1 MSEGIPMENKRNR
14 RRILVV
20 DPKLQFRYL
29 LLPLLVTLT
38 TSACLFA
45 LFLIQAQSLK
55 SFASN
60 DPALRSEIDNVQV
73 MVGAAVGAVL
83 LGHVAFVVWLGL
95 AASHKVA
102 GPLHRLRQV
111 MKEVARGNR
120 TARLRLRRRDQLTEV
135 AEAFNEMM
143 DALAAPPEG
152 STTRPNEESR
162 REQGPDVL

>member
-1 MSEGIPMENKRNR
+1 MEKKRNR
-14 RRILVV
+14 RRILVI

-60 DPALRSEIDNVQV
+60 NPPLQEEIGKVQV
-73 MVGAAVGAVL
+73 LVGAAVGAVL
-83 LGHVAFVVWLGL
+83 LGHVAFIVWLGL

-111 MKEVARGNR
+111 MKVVARGDR
-120 TARLRLRRRDQLTEV
+120 SARLRLRRGDQLTEV
-135 AEAFNEMM
+135 AEVFNEMM
-143 DALAAPPEG
+143 DSLAGQPAQPPEG
-152 STTRPNEESR
+152 GRDPGDELAE
-162 REQGPDVL
+162 GPGSDAL